1 MKPFGKMASGIA
13 DNMSQEDFE
22 MMIDA
27 LIGSIAPPIIEKPTH
42 KLCQL
47 LKELVEGQLGKN
59 KQSEIIL
66 RFAINECE
74 KDPGAMV
81 KKLSEIE
88 VKLAIL
94 LRDTEEEEYVLKSTM
109 DRFGKVTIL
118 LRDTEKGEKEKLRKK
133 EEKQK

>member
-1 MKPFGKMASGIA
+1 MSKVMEKAMKPFGKIASGIA

-27 LIGSIAPPIIEKPTH
+27 VIGSIAPPIIEEPKC
-42 KLCQL
+42 KLCRL

-66 RFAINECE
+66 RFAISECE
-74 KDPGAMV
+74 KDPDKIW

-88 VKLAIL
+88 VKLAML
-94 LRDTEEEEYVLKSTM
+94 LGDTEEA
-109 DRFGKVTIL
+109 
-118 LRDTEKGEKEKLRKK
+118 
-133 EEKQK
+133 